1 MPTCGSGGDVI
12 ARHNQ
17 LRDCIADFC
26 HKACLST
33 QIEKGSG
40 ILPKDQSRPADILV
54 PNWSLS
60 CPAAFDIKLINP
72 LNLQLLQEVA
82 QTCGHAA
89 EEAKH
94 CKNDDARALRGWT
107 CIPLVVEVFGM
118 RLSMCFQPCQKS
130 SHSAVSTSK

>member
-1 MPTCGSGGDVI
+1 MLTCRSGGDVI

-33 QIEKGSG
+33 QIEKGNG

-60 CPAAFDIKLINP
+60 RPAAFDMKVINP
-72 LNLQLLQEVA
+72 LNLQFIQEAA
-82 QTCGHAA
+82 QTCGHADEMG

-94 CKNDDARALRGWT
+94 SRNDEACALRGWP
-107 CIPLVVEVFGM
+107 CIPLVVEVFGGGAM
-118 RLSMCFQPCQKS
+118 KLSMYFWPYPKR
-130 SHSAVSTSK
+130 